1 MIRRV
6 DPVKVVSF
14 NVRYGTAKD
23 GPNAWPHREALVI
36 RHLASLDADLI
47 GTQEV
52 LDFQLAA
59 LQAGL
64 PSYTAFG
71 VGRDD
76 GANRGEMVAILFRTE
91 RFEPLARGH
100 FWLSPKPD
108 RPGRGWDAALPRV
121 AAWVLLEDRAS
132 KRRIRL
138 VDTHFDHAGDKAR
151 VASARLLCARFAG
164 DDALPIL
171 TGDFN
176 DGLDSETYRTL
187 TTTFVDTYRAVHDA
201 ETGGSFH
208 GFGGIRVDHRIDWIL
223 TSPDVCVL
231 AASVERT
238 AYGGRWP
245 SDHHAVTATLV

>member
-1 MIRRV
+1 M
-6 DPVKVVSF
+6 DPLKVVGF

-47 GTQEV
+47 GAQEV
-52 LDFQLAA
+52 LDFQLDA
-59 LQAGL
+59 LRAGL
-64 PSYTAFG
+64 PEHTAFG

-76 GANRGEMVAILFRTE
+76 GATRGEMVALFFRTE
-91 RFEPLARGH
+91 RFAPLARGH
-100 FWLSPKPD
+100 FWLSPNPD

-121 AAWVLLEDRAS
+121 AAWILLEDRTS
-132 KRRIRL
+132 KRPVRL
-138 VDTHFDHAGDKAR
+138 VVTHFDHAGAKAR
-151 VASARLLCARFAG
+151 AASARLLCARFAD
-164 DDALPIL
+164 DDAMPIV

-187 TTTFVDTYRAVHDA
+187 TNTYVDTYRAAHDA
-201 ETGGSFH
+201 ETGGTFH
-208 GFGGIRVDHRIDWIL
+208 GFGAIQVDDRIDWIL
-223 TSPDVCVL
+223 TSRDVRVL

-245 SDHHAVTATLV
+245 SDHHAVTATLA